1 MLNYQDI
8 LDTPYADADVEVIMT
23 PNELTL
29 LVFLLSLALSPTMW
43 DDYEANQDNI
53 DALVSGSIVGLT
65 EDV

>member
-1 MLNYQDI
+1 MLSYQDI
-8 LDTPYADADVEVIMT
+8 LDTPYVDADVEVTMT

-29 LVFLLSLALSPTMW
+29 LVFLLSLAQDPAMW
-43 DDYEANQDNI
+43 TDYAEYQDDI